1 MIFSYNDLFFVAG
14 WSEIHPLKKQLT
26 AKTLMA
32 LLWTRLVILGLI
44 TMATMP
50 HVSLAADGDPLQ
62 DFCVKDTNQQLHV
75 NGFPCKDPAQ
85 VQASDFASAVLKNPG
100 NTSNGL
106 GVAVTAANAL
116 SFGGLNTQGVSAARI
131 DFAKNGLNPPHVHP
145 RASEIL
151 FLAQG
156 TLLVGFVTST
166 PDNKLFAQTIN
177 AGELFIFP
185 RGLVHFQLNVGYG
198 STALAFSAFN
208 SQNQGTSQVAKALF
222 ASNPPINDAVLE
234 KALQLSAAD
243 VQHLR
248 SLISKT

>member
-1 MIFSYNDLFFVAG
+1 
-14 WSEIHPLKKQLT
+14 
-26 AKTLMA
+26 MA
-32 LLWTRLVILGLI
+32 LLWTRLAILGLI
-44 TMATMP
+44 TMATMQP
-50 HVSLAADGDPLQ
+50 QISLAADADPLQ

-116 SFGGLNTQGVSAARI
+116 NFAGLNTQGVSVARI

-166 PDNKLFAQTIN
+166 PENKLFAQTIN

-198 STALAFSAFN
+198 TAVAFSGFN

-222 ASNPPINDAVLE
+222 ASNPPIDDAVLE